1 MSASQQPP
9 QPPPDAPE
17 RREFDPI
24 AQVMHEFPYGIYIVG
39 SVEDGKPNG
48 MIADWVMQ
56 VSFEPRLVAV
66 AFEDDSRSL
75 ARIRGSRSFTVNL
88 LTEEPDSMELAR
100 QFLQPYDASK
110 IKGRSEVAAAQR
122 HDKLAGVEHW
132 LRDSGCPVLTD
143 ALAWLECEAE
153 QFLEVGDHVLVVGRV
168 LDGEVLVSAE
178 PLTSLYTGWTYSG

>member
-1 MSASQQPP
+1 MSA
-9 QPPPDAPE
+9 QPPPSLPNIPGRVE
-17 RREFDPI
+17 IDPVE
-24 AQVMHEFPYGIYIVG
+24 QVMHEFPYGIYIVG
-39 SVEDGKPNG
+39 SVEDGEPNG

-66 AFEDDSRSL
+66 ALEDDSRSL
-75 ARIRGSRSFTVNL
+75 ARIRANGVFTVNL

-110 IKGRSEVAAAQR
+110 IKGRSDAAAAQR
-122 HDKLAGVEHW
+122 HHKLDGVEHW
-132 LRDSGCPVLTD
+132 LRDSGCPVLED

-153 QFLEVGDHVLVVGRV
+153 QFVEAGDHVLVIGRV